1 MSHVQPYTMSLLKI
15 PFLVASAIG
24 MHISLTSPSL
34 PPSSQEKVVSSAS
47 ESLISLFLD
56 LRGPELFKIGAWAAS
71 FVEVANILAMHI
83 LGPSQIPECIYG
95 ASAVQLLHTLHPTPI
110 ALVFLASSLS
120 VAVGGMLRLYCMSTL
135 GKFWSFSLSV
145 RKEHRIVT
153 SGPYSIVRHPSY
165 TGFLLQY
172 VGIVI
177 THGSQGSWMRQSGIL
192 EVPYMKALA
201 AIVFFLL
208 TTGALGAINRSSVE
222 DKMMQRALGEDWEN
236 WAKKVK
242 YRLLPGVY

>member
-1 MSHVQPYTMSLLKI
+1 M
-15 PFLVASAIG
+15 ASAIG
-24 MHISLTSPSL
+24 MHISMTSRPL
-34 PPSSQEKVVSSAS
+34 PPSSQEKVMPSAS
-47 ESLISLFLD
+47 ESFVSLFLD
-56 LRGPELFKIGAWAAS
+56 LRGPEFFKISAWAAS
-71 FVEVANILAMHI
+71 SVEMANILVMYIA
-83 LGPSQIPECIYG
+83 PSQIPEGVFG
-95 ASAVQLLHTLHPTPI
+95 ASVVRLLRALHTTPI
-110 ALVFLASSLS
+110 TPIFLAGSLS
-120 VAVGGMLRLYCMSTL
+120 VMVGGMFRCYCMSTL

-145 RKEHRIVT
+145 RKEHIIVT

-192 EVPYMKALA
+192 QLPYIKVLA
-201 AIVFFLL
+201 VIVFFMF
-208 TTGALGAINRSSVE
+208 TAGALAAINRSSVE
-222 DKMMQRALGEDWEN
+222 DKMLQRALGENWES

>member
-1 MSHVQPYTMSLLKI
+1 MSLLKI

-34 PPSSQEKVVSSAS
+34 PPSSPEKVVSSAS

-71 FVEVANILAMHI
+71 SVEVANILAMHI

-110 ALVFLASSLS
+110 TLVFLAGSLS
-120 VAVGGMLRLYCMSTL
+120 VACRKRAQNRNKWAVFYC
-135 GKFWSFSLSV
+135 
-145 RKEHRIVT
+145 
-153 SGPYSIVRHPSY
+153 PPPSY

-177 THGSQGSWMRQSGIL
+177 THGSQRSWMRQSGIL
-192 EVPYMKALA
+192 EVPYMKVLA

-208 TTGALGAINRSSVE
+208 TTGALGAINRPSVE